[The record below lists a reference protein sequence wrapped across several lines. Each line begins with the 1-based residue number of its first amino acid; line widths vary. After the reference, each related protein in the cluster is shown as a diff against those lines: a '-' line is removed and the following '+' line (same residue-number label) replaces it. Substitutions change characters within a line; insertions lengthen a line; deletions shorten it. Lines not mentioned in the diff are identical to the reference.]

1 MSKTRLGKRVWDA
14 RVVFRVQSRQLPPEK
29 VEEDLGGL
37 GYTMLSTQAW
47 KLFQTAQRFLLPTE
61 GFKSWPGAL

>member
-1 MSKTRLGKRVWDA
+1 M
-14 RVVFRVQSRQLPPEK
+14 VFRVQSRQLPPEK
-29 VEEDLGGL
+29 MEEDLGGL